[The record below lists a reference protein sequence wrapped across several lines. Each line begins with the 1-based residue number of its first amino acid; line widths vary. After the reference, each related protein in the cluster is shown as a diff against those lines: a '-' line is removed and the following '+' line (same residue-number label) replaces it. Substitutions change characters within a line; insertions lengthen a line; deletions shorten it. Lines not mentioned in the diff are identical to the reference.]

1 MTMADVPTFD
11 AVERVLRK
19 RRFATL
25 ATVTGDGRAHA
36 TGVVYAVAPPGE
48 PLRLY
53 VTTNARNKKVANI
66 RANGNVAVVVPL
78 SRAVV
83 SVLPPACIQF
93 QGRAEVVDGTDE
105 GALRAFGS
113 TWFGRTILK
122 TEHRIVAG
130 GGRLCFLRIDP
141 DPVLFTYGFG
151 MSLLTLRRHA
161 GEGASR
167 LQLPAGRRAGAT
179 GAVRQPVQRS
189 SGSALG
195 GRRGLR
201 RLIPR

>member
-1 MTMADVPTFD
+1 MTDVPTFE

-36 TGVVYAVAPPGE
+36 TGVVYAMSPPGE
-48 PLRLY
+48 PLRVY

-66 RANGNVAVVVPL
+66 RANHDVAFVVPL

-83 SVLPPACIQF
+83 TLLPPACIQF
-93 QGRAEVVDGTDE
+93 QGTAEVVDGTDE

-130 GGRLCFLRIDP
+130 GGRICFLRIEP
-141 DPVLFTYGFG
+141 DAVLFTYGFG
-151 MSLLTLRRHA
+151 MSLLALRRHA

-167 LQLPAGRRAGAT
+167 VQVPAGCLAGET
-179 GAVRQPVQRS
+179 GAVRQPTQRS
-189 SGSALG
+189 SRGALG